1 MLSCDPGA
9 KIAYGLKEGATLADV
24 ENGNMEEAL
33 NWVKVAPGDVYY
45 VPHGMVHALGAGV
58 QAYEIQQ
65 ASDVTYRIWDWG
77 RVGKDGKPRELHLE
91 DAKNVVRPELRLSK
105 IGGTTVLCEGGS
117 RTYYVSDE
125 NFELCRLNVAGDM
138 PLPEGRMLFLT
149 PLGECELI
157 WGDEVVVMEPLA
169 TAVIPAAMKG
179 AMICGILTAL
189 LSSTPGQAALRQ
201 ELGYRADGVSG
212 LMGPV

>member
-1 MLSCDPGA
+1 
-9 KIAYGLKEGATLADV
+9 
-24 ENGNMEEAL
+24 
-33 NWVKVAPGDVYY
+33 
-45 VPHGMVHALGAGV
+45 
-58 QAYEIQQ
+58 
-65 ASDVTYRIWDWG
+65 
-77 RVGKDGKPRELHLE
+77 
-91 DAKNVVRPELRLSK
+91 
-105 IGGTTVLCEGGS
+105 
-117 RTYYVSDE
+117 
-125 NFELCRLNVAGDM
+125 M

-179 AMICGILTAL
+179 AMICGNLTAL